1 MKVSVVRGMQGVV
14 SKMQEWNLE
23 KEVEHRQAIVIRL
36 EAELRAADDRLIAAR
51 EKLAACRGS

>member
-1 MKVSVVRGMQGVV
+1 MQGVV